1 MLENLFERWQS
12 RRKTLNISPAE
23 IRSSSQERSQQ
34 TEMKP
39 SNRPSTEPNKPS
51 PDGNKENAKPR
62 CSSDEEKTKELS
74 AYKLLGD
81 TTDSQQTNTHY
92 QSLFE
97 VRMPN
102 SGRPFLANCPSLLFV
117 SIALVCLIS
126 LNLSCF
132 ESHQTKPDLYAGPSH
147 DWRRFGR
154 ELIGRLTAREPS
166 RWAFISEPSNSIR
179 DIHKRRR
186 PENFITRAV
195 NRIGNRIGSRN
206 TIRVHN
212 AFRDL
217 AWRLLSGF
225 SMPTPVIYELRR
237 QHLYSTEEDLMN
249 DSLHNKNT
257 SRTIRS
263 RRLLWPLIKFDKTTR
278 SGDDE
283 DDEKTNR

>member
-23 IRSSSQERSQQ
+23 IRSQSQECPQR
-34 TEMKP
+34 TETN
-39 SNRPSTEPNKPS
+39 SSSRPSIEPNKPS

-62 CSSDEEKTKELS
+62 CSSDKEETEELS
-74 AYKLLGD
+74 VYKQIGD
-81 TTDSQQTNTHY
+81 ANDSQLTNTHY

-97 VRMPN
+97 VRMSN
-102 SGRPFLANCPSLLFV
+102 STRTTLANCPSLLFV

-132 ESHQTKPDLYAGPSH
+132 DSHQTLPDLYASPLHG
-147 DWRRFGR
+147 WRQFGR
-154 ELIGRLTAREPS
+154 DMIGRLAAREPT

-195 NRIGNRIGSRN
+195 NRLSNRIGSRN

-237 QHLYSTEEDLMN
+237 QHLYSTEDDLMN

-263 RRLLWPLIKFDKTTR
+263 RRLLWPLIKLEKTTR
-278 SGDDE
+278 SGDD
-283 DDEKTNR
+283 DEENTNR